1 MTLQWAM
8 FELARSP
15 GVQEQLRTEIFAAK
29 QAAQGDMLKM
39 LKSVKLLKA
48 AIKETLR

>member
-1 MTLQWAM
+1 M
-8 FELARSP
+8 FELARTP
-15 GVQEQLRTEIFAAK
+15 VVQEQLRAEIFAAR

-39 LKSVKLLKA
+39 LKAVRLLKA

>member
-15 GVQEQLRTEIFAAK
+15 GTQEQLRAEVLAAK
-29 QAAQGDMLKM
+29 RQAVGDRVKM
-39 LKSVKLLKA
+39 LKSTPLLKA